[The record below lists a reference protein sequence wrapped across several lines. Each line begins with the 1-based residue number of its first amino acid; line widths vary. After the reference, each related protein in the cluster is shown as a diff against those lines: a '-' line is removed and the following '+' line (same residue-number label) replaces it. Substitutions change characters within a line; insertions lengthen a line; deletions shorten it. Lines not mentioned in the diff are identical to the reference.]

1 MVDQIALPRRNIVA
15 IVSHNDQQQI
25 RWFEGATTLINSLA
39 SGASVSGGFLL
50 DDGTATTDGGF
61 LLDEGGA

>member
-1 MVDQIALPRRNIVA
+1 MPDRLILPTRNILAV
-15 IVSHNDQQQI
+15 VSHGDQRQI
-25 RWFEGATTLINSLA
+25 KWFESATDIVNSIAEGAT
-39 SGASVSGGFLL
+39 VSGGFLL